1 MTIVALNNVTKR
13 FTGDLILEKISLQV
27 EEGERIGLIGRNGE
41 GKSTI
46 LKIIARLETVDDGI
60 VSVKRSATVGL
71 LNQMP
76 NVSGN
81 AIVRDYLR
89 TAFADVLALQAEL
102 TELEQ
107 RMTTDMSERLLAQY
121 GEKQARFIDLGGYNL
136 DTNMDKI
143 LHGLGISHLAEK
155 FWEQLSGGEQTKVS
169 LAKMLLEEPDLL
181 LLDEPTNHL
190 DLQAVDWLTQ
200 FLRAYKG
207 TVLVVSHD
215 RYFLDEVVQ
224 KIVELENKELITY
237 HTNFSGYLVERE
249 ERLLKEF
256 RDYKDQQKK
265 IKKMQ
270 QAIKR
275 LRQWAME
282 ANPPN
287 DALFRRAKNM
297 EKALARIDVLKKP
310 ALEQKNMR
318 LEFEESKRS
327 GEDVVIFDAVWKQ
340 FGDRVLFDGLDCHIR
355 QKERVA
361 IVGNNGAGKST
372 FLKMVLG
379 EVAPDVGTVHVG
391 TVHVGP
397 SVDIAY
403 LSQHMDVGDE
413 NQTVLEAFRD
423 KVAVVEGDAR
433 HMLATFLFYGEMV
446 FRKVANLSGGERMR
460 LSLAQF
466 MNQPVNTLLL
476 DEPTNHL
483 DIASREVLEEALRNF
498 EGTIITISHDRFF
511 MDQICD
517 RTLWLENGEI
527 VSYGGNYSYASEK
540 RKAIVSRET

>member
-89 TAFADVLALQAEL
+89 TAFADVLALQEEL

-155 FWEQLSGGEQTKVS
+155 VWEQLSGGERTKVS

-391 TVHVGP
+391 P

-511 MDQICD
+511 MNQICD

-540 RKAIVSRET
+540 RKTIVSRET

>member
-121 GEKQARFIDLGGYNL
+121 GEKQTRFIDLGGYNL

-155 FWEQLSGGEQTKVS
+155 FWEQLSGGERTKVS

-391 TVHVGP
+391 P

-511 MDQICD
+511 MNQICD
-517 RTLWLENGEI
+517 RTLWLEDGEI

>member
-60 VSVKRSATVGL
+60 VSVKRSTTVGL

-143 LHGLGISHLAEK
+143 LHGLGIPHLAEK
-155 FWEQLSGGEQTKVS
+155 VWEQLSGGERTKVS

-224 KIVELENKELITY
+224 KIVELESKELITY

-318 LEFEESKRS
+318 LEFEESKRG

-340 FGDRVLFDGLDCHIR
+340 FEDRVLFDGLDCHIR

-379 EVAPDVGTVHVG
+379 EVAPDVG

-511 MDQICD
+511 MNQICD

-540 RKAIVSRET
+540 RKVIVSRET

>member
-81 AIVRDYLR
+81 AIVRNYLR

-155 FWEQLSGGEQTKVS
+155 FWEQLSGGERTKVS

-391 TVHVGP
+391 P

-511 MDQICD
+511 MNQICD

-540 RKAIVSRET
+540 RKVIVSRET

>member
-76 NVSGN
+76 NVLGN

-89 TAFADVLALQAEL
+89 TAFADVLVLQAEL

-391 TVHVGP
+391 P

-511 MDQICD
+511 MNQICD

>member
-107 RMTTDMSERLLAQY
+107 RMTTDMSERLLSQY

-155 FWEQLSGGEQTKVS
+155 VWEQLSGGERTKVS

-372 FLKMVLG
+372 FLKMVMG
-379 EVAPDVGTVHVG
+379 EVAPDVG

-511 MDQICD
+511 MNQICD

>member
-89 TAFADVLALQAEL
+89 TAFADVLSLQAEL

-107 RMTTDMSERLLAQY
+107 WLMTDVSERLLAQY

-155 FWEQLSGGEQTKVS
+155 FWEQLSGGERTKVS
-169 LAKMLLEEPDLL
+169 LAKMLLEGPDLL

-391 TVHVGP
+391 P

>member
-46 LKIIARLETVDDGI
+46 LKIIARLEAVDDGI

-76 NVSGN
+76 TMSGN

-155 FWEQLSGGEQTKVS
+155 FWEQLSGGERTKVS

-391 TVHVGP
+391 P

-511 MDQICD
+511 MNQICD

>member
-107 RMTTDMSERLLAQY
+107 RLTTDMSERLLAQY

-143 LHGLGISHLAEK
+143 LHGLGIAHLAEK
-155 FWEQLSGGEQTKVS
+155 FWEQLSGGERTKVS

-340 FGDRVLFDGLDCHIR
+340 FEDRVLFDGLDCHIR
-355 QKERVA
+355 QKERIA

-379 EVAPDVGTVHVG
+379 EVAPDVG

>member
-107 RMTTDMSERLLAQY
+107 RMTMDMSERLLAQY

-143 LHGLGISHLAEK
+143 LHGLGISNLAEK
-155 FWEQLSGGEQTKVS
+155 VWEQLSGGERTKVS

-391 TVHVGP
+391 P

-511 MDQICD
+511 MNQICD
-517 RTLWLENGEI
+517 RTLWLEDGEI

>member
-89 TAFADVLALQAEL
+89 TAFADVLSLQAEL

-107 RMTTDMSERLLAQY
+107 RLTTDMSERLLAQY

-155 FWEQLSGGEQTKVS
+155 VWEQLSGGEQTKVS

-391 TVHVGP
+391 P

-466 MNQPVNTLLL
+466 MNPPVNTLLL

-511 MDQICD
+511 MNQICD

>member
-89 TAFADVLALQAEL
+89 TAFADVLALQVEL

-121 GEKQARFIDLGGYNL
+121 GEKQTRFIDLGGYNL

-155 FWEQLSGGEQTKVS
+155 FWEQLSGGERTKVS

-391 TVHVGP
+391 P

-423 KVAVVEGDAR
+423 KVSVVEGDAR

-511 MDQICD
+511 MNQICD

>member
-89 TAFADVLALQAEL
+89 TAFADVLALQEEL

-155 FWEQLSGGEQTKVS
+155 VWEQLSGGERTKVS

-327 GEDVVIFDAVWKQ
+327 GEDVAIFDAVWKQ
-340 FGDRVLFDGLDCHIR
+340 FGDRVLFDGIDCHIR

-379 EVAPDVGTVHVG
+379 EVAPDVG

-511 MDQICD
+511 MNQICD

>member
-143 LHGLGISHLAEK
+143 LHGLGIPHLAEK
-155 FWEQLSGGEQTKVS
+155 VWEQLSGGERTKVS

-200 FLRAYKG
+200 FLRTYEG

-310 ALEQKNMR
+310 VLEQKNMR

-379 EVAPDVGTVHVG
+379 EVAPDVG

-511 MDQICD
+511 MNQICD

>member
-76 NVSGN
+76 NVLGN

-155 FWEQLSGGEQTKVS
+155 VWEQLSGGERTKVS

-340 FGDRVLFDGLDCHIR
+340 FGDRVLFDGIDCHIR

-379 EVAPDVGTVHVG
+379 EVAPDVG

-446 FRKVANLSGGERMR
+446 FRKVVNLSGGERMR

-511 MDQICD
+511 INQICD

>member
-155 FWEQLSGGEQTKVS
+155 VWEQLSGGERTKVS

-310 ALEQKNMR
+310 VLEQKNMR

-372 FLKMVLG
+372 FLKMVMG

-391 TVHVGP
+391 T

-423 KVAVVEGDAR
+423 KVAIVEGDAR

-511 MDQICD
+511 MNQICD

>member
-155 FWEQLSGGEQTKVS
+155 VWEQLSGGERTKVS

-340 FGDRVLFDGLDCHIR
+340 FGDRVLFDGLDCHVR

-379 EVAPDVGTVHVG
+379 EVAPDVG

-511 MDQICD
+511 INQICD

-527 VSYGGNYSYASEK
+527 VSYGGDYSYASEK

>member
-76 NVSGN
+76 TVSGN

-155 FWEQLSGGEQTKVS
+155 FWEQLSGGERTKVS

-224 KIVELENKELITY
+224 KIIELENKELITY

-340 FGDRVLFDGLDCHIR
+340 FGDRVLFDGIDCHIR

-379 EVAPDVGTVHVG
+379 EVAPDVG

-511 MDQICD
+511 MNQICD
-517 RTLWLENGEI
+517 RTLWLEDGEI

>member
-107 RMTTDMSERLLAQY
+107 RMTTDMSEQLLTKY

-155 FWEQLSGGEQTKVS
+155 VWEQLSGGERTKVS

-340 FGDRVLFDGLDCHIR
+340 FGDRVLFDGIDCHIR

-379 EVAPDVGTVHVG
+379 EVAPDVG

-511 MDQICD
+511 MNQICD

>member
-76 NVSGN
+76 TVSGI

-155 FWEQLSGGEQTKVS
+155 FWEQLSGGERTKVS

-340 FGDRVLFDGLDCHIR
+340 FGDRVLFGGLDCHIR

-379 EVAPDVGTVHVG
+379 EVAPDVG

-511 MDQICD
+511 MNQICD
-517 RTLWLENGEI
+517 RTLWLEDGEI

>member
-121 GEKQARFIDLGGYNL
+121 GEKQALFIDLGGYNL

-143 LHGLGISHLAEK
+143 LHGLGIAHLAEK
-155 FWEQLSGGEQTKVS
+155 FWEQLSGGERTKVS

-327 GEDVVIFDAVWKQ
+327 GEDVVVFDAVWKQ

-391 TVHVGP
+391 P

-423 KVAVVEGDAR
+423 KVAVVEGNAR

-511 MDQICD
+511 MNQICD

>member
-155 FWEQLSGGEQTKVS
+155 FWEQLSGGERTKVS

-391 TVHVGP
+391 P

-511 MDQICD
+511 MNQICD
-517 RTLWLENGEI
+517 RTLWLEDGEI

>member
-89 TAFADVLALQAEL
+89 TAFADVLALQVEL

-155 FWEQLSGGEQTKVS
+155 FWEQLSGGERTKVS

-207 TVLVVSHD
+207 TILVVSHD

-340 FGDRVLFDGLDCHIR
+340 FGDRVLFGGLDCHIR

-379 EVAPDVGTVHVG
+379 EVAPDVG

-446 FRKVANLSGGERMR
+446 FRKVANLSGGEWMR

-511 MDQICD
+511 MNQICD
-517 RTLWLENGEI
+517 RTLWLEDGEI

>member
-1 MTIVALNNVTKR
+1 MTIVALNNITKR

-107 RMTTDMSERLLAQY
+107 RMTMDMSERLLAQY
-121 GEKQARFIDLGGYNL
+121 GEKQTRFIDLGGYNL

-155 FWEQLSGGEQTKVS
+155 FWEQLSGGERTKVS

-224 KIVELENKELITY
+224 KIVELESKELITY

-340 FGDRVLFDGLDCHIR
+340 FGDRVLFGGLDCHIR

-379 EVAPDVGTVHVG
+379 EIAPDVG

-511 MDQICD
+511 MNQICD

>member
-60 VSVKRSATVGL
+60 VSVKRSATVGM

-155 FWEQLSGGEQTKVS
+155 VWEQLSGGERTKVS

-237 HTNFSGYLVERE
+237 HTNFSRYLVERE

-391 TVHVGP
+391 P

-511 MDQICD
+511 MNQICD

>member
-60 VSVKRSATVGL
+60 ISVKRSATVGL

-155 FWEQLSGGEQTKVS
+155 FWEQLSGGERTKVS

-340 FGDRVLFDGLDCHIR
+340 FGDRVLFDGIDCHIR

-372 FLKMVLG
+372 FLKMVMG
-379 EVAPDVGTVHVG
+379 EVAPDIG

-511 MDQICD
+511 INQICD

>member
-76 NVSGN
+76 HVLGN

-155 FWEQLSGGEQTKVS
+155 FWEQLSGGERTKVS

-391 TVHVGP
+391 P

-413 NQTVLEAFRD
+413 NQMVLEAFRD

-511 MDQICD
+511 MNQICN

>member
-1 MTIVALNNVTKR
+1 MTIVALNNVTKW

-27 EEGERIGLIGRNGE
+27 EEGERIGIIGRNGE

-89 TAFADVLALQAEL
+89 TAFADVLSLQAEL

-107 RMTTDMSERLLAQY
+107 RLTTDMSERLLAQY

-155 FWEQLSGGEQTKVS
+155 VWEQLSGGEQTKVS

-391 TVHVGP
+391 P

-511 MDQICD
+511 MNQICD
-517 RTLWLENGEI
+517 RTLWLENGEL

>member
-1 MTIVALNNVTKR
+1 MTIIALNNVTKR

-76 NVSGN
+76 NVLGN

-155 FWEQLSGGEQTKVS
+155 VWEQLSGGERTKVS

-340 FGDRVLFDGLDCHIR
+340 FEDRVLFDGLDCHIR

-379 EVAPDVGTVHVG
+379 EVAPDVG

-446 FRKVANLSGGERMR
+446 FRKVVNLSGGERMR

-511 MDQICD
+511 INQICD

>member
-107 RMTTDMSERLLAQY
+107 RMTTDMSERLLTKY

-155 FWEQLSGGEQTKVS
+155 VWEQLSGGERTKVS

-340 FGDRVLFDGLDCHIR
+340 FGDRVLFDGIDCHIR

-372 FLKMVLG
+372 FLKMVMG
-379 EVAPDVGTVHVG
+379 EVAPDIG

-511 MDQICD
+511 MNQICD

>member
-60 VSVKRSATVGL
+60 VSVKRSTTVGL

-143 LHGLGISHLAEK
+143 LHGLGIPHLAEK
-155 FWEQLSGGEQTKVS
+155 VWEQLSGGERTKVS

-224 KIVELENKELITY
+224 KIVELESKELITY

-318 LEFEESKRS
+318 LEFEESKRG

-340 FGDRVLFDGLDCHIR
+340 FEDRVLFDGLDCHIR

-379 EVAPDVGTVHVG
+379 EVAPDVG

-511 MDQICD
+511 MNQICD

>member
-60 VSVKRSATVGL
+60 VSVKRSAAVGL

-76 NVSGN
+76 NVSGD

-155 FWEQLSGGEQTKVS
+155 VWEQLSGGERTKVS

-340 FGDRVLFDGLDCHIR
+340 FGDRVLFDGIDCHIR

-379 EVAPDVGTVHVG
+379 EVAPDVG

-511 MDQICD
+511 INQICD

>member
-76 NVSGN
+76 TVSGN

-143 LHGLGISHLAEK
+143 LHGLGISNLAEK
-155 FWEQLSGGEQTKVS
+155 FWKQLSGGERTKVS

-391 TVHVGP
+391 P

-511 MDQICD
+511 MNQICD

>member
-27 EEGERIGLIGRNGE
+27 EQGERIGLIGRNGE

-46 LKIIARLETVDDGI
+46 LKIIARMEMPDEGI
-60 VSVKRSATVGL
+60 VSVQKGATVGL
-71 LNQMP
+71 LDQMP
-76 NVSGN
+76 NVTETMV
-81 AIVRDYLR
+81 VRDFLR
-89 TAFADVLALQAEL
+89 TAFGHVLALQAEL
-102 TELEQ
+102 EAMES
-107 RMTTDMSERLLAQY
+107 RMMHDTSEKLLQNY
-121 GEKQARFIDLGGYNL
+121 GEKQARFIELGGYNL

-143 LHGLGISHLAEK
+143 LHGLGIPHLADKVWEK
-155 FWEQLSGGEQTKVS
+155 LSGGERTKVS

-190 DLQAVDWLTQ
+190 DLRAVEWLTQ
-200 FLRAYKG
+200 FLRVYRG

-215 RYFLDEVVQ
+215 RYFLDEVVN

-256 RDYKDQQKK
+256 KDYKDQQKK
-265 IKKMQ
+265 IKKMK

-287 DALFRRAKNM
+287 DALFRRAKSM
-297 EKALARIDVLKKP
+297 EKALDRIEVLKKP

-327 GEDVVIFDAVWKQ
+327 GEDVVIFDQVGLE
-340 FGDRVLFDGLDCHIR
+340 FGTRVLFESLDWHVR
-355 QKERVA
+355 QKERIA
-361 IVGNNGAGKST
+361 IVGENGAGKST
-372 FLKMVLG
+372 LLKLILG
-379 EVAPDVGTVHVG
+379 ELQPDIGTVY
-391 TVHVGP
+391 VGP

-413 NQTVLEAFRD
+413 NQTVIEAFRD

-498 EGTIITISHDRFF
+498 EGTIIAISHDRFF
-511 MDQICD
+511 MDQVFD
-517 RTLWLENGEI
+517 RTVWLEQGQI
-527 VSYGGNYSYASEK
+527 FSYAAQK

>member
-155 FWEQLSGGEQTKVS
+155 VWEQLSGGERTKVS

-200 FLRAYKG
+200 FLRAYRG

-391 TVHVGP
+391 P

-511 MDQICD
+511 MNQICD

>member
-76 NVSGN
+76 TVSGN

-155 FWEQLSGGEQTKVS
+155 FWGQLSGGERTKVS

-391 TVHVGP
+391 P

-511 MDQICD
+511 MNQICD

>member
-60 VSVKRSATVGL
+60 ISVKRSATVGL

-155 FWEQLSGGEQTKVS
+155 FWEQLSGGERTKVS

-391 TVHVGP
+391 P

-511 MDQICD
+511 MNQICD

>member
-76 NVSGN
+76 HVLGN

-155 FWEQLSGGEQTKVS
+155 FWEQLSGGERTKVL

-297 EKALARIDVLKKP
+297 EKALACIDVLKKP

-391 TVHVGP
+391 P
-397 SVDIAY
+397 IVDIAY

-511 MDQICD
+511 MNQICD

>member
-121 GEKQARFIDLGGYNL
+121 GEKQVRFIDLGGYNL

-155 FWEQLSGGEQTKVS
+155 VWEQLSGGERTKVS

-224 KIVELENKELITY
+224 KIVELESKELITY

-340 FGDRVLFDGLDCHIR
+340 FGDRVLFGGLDCHIR

-391 TVHVGP
+391 P

-423 KVAVVEGDAR
+423 KVSVVEGDAR

-511 MDQICD
+511 MNQICD